1 MERGKQAVRE
11 LESEGLNPEF
21 VQLDVS
27 NSESIENAQKWV
39 QEKYGRLD
47 VLVNN
52 AGVLLRVSS

>member
-1 MERGKQAVRE
+1 MRE

-27 NSESIENAQKWV
+27 NSESIEYAQKWV
-39 QEKYGRLD
+39 EEKYGRLD

-52 AGVLLRVSS
+52 AAILLKASA